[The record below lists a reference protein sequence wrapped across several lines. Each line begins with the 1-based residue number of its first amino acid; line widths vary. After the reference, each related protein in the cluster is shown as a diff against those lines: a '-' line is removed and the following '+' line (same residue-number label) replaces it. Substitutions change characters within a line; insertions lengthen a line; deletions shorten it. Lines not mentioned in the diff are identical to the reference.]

1 MKLATIPFPFAGGA
15 AGAAAGA
22 AGAAGATG
30 AGRRLNTAGCPF
42 PFRLAETET
51 ARHTKTR

>member
-15 AGAAAGA
+15 AGAA